1 MSRPRVLL
9 VDDAEELRILLR
21 LLIEKDGRM
30 EVVGEAG
37 DGRAGVEQ
45 AAATQPDLVVLDL
58 AMPVLD
64 GLAAAPLIKEAAPA
78 ARIVVLTGFDEV
90 VLPLDLPID
99 GFVTKGSGFDH
110 LLDTLA
116 RVAGVAA

>member
-9 VDDAEELRILLR
+9 IDDAAELRILLR
-21 LLIEKDGRM
+21 LLIERDGRL

-37 DGRAGVEQ
+37 DGRAGIEQ
-45 AAATQPDLVVLDL
+45 ATATQPDLVVLDL

-64 GLAAAPLIKEAAPA
+64 GLGAAPLIKQAAPA

-90 VLPLDLPID
+90 VLPPDLPID

-110 LLDTLA
+110 LLDTLT
-116 RVAGVAA
+116 RIAGVAA